1 MLPALGSEHGG
12 LGRVGDAFLVAHCR
26 DLVSGGTAGREEV
39 LGVDEGEGV
48 FFSVQTSNFNTDKS
62 DRWKPI

>member
-26 DLVSGGTAGREEV
+26 DLVSGGTAGGEEV
-39 LGVDEGEGV
+39 SWHGDLCLRATCLG
-48 FFSVQTSNFNTDKS
+48 TSY
-62 DRWKPI
+62 